1 MILKRLGQGL
11 LVLLVLETVTFF
23 LIRLLPGHPF
33 MGEKK
38 LPDHV
43 LQQLQASYGLDQSSL
58 VQYGRYW
65 WNMLVH
71 GDLGPSLVKEG
82 ISVADMIGQSFPVS
96 LQLGVIGMV
105 ISILVGIP
113 AGIVAALYKNR
124 WMDWWVM
131 LVSMAGICI
140 PAFVVAPLL
149 GVGLGMN
156 VPGLSVAGWDS
167 PGCVVLPALT
177 LGLVNAAYLARL
189 TRGGMLEVLGQDFIR
204 TARAKGAGPFRMVW
218 KHALRGG
225 LIPAL
230 SYLGPAFA
238 AMITGS
244 FVVETCFQVP
254 GMGQHRERHHGPGL
268 FPNPGACP
276 VLRHSDCRGQSGRGP
291 GADGRQPQIENGVM
305 KSGKWNNT
313 EEQLLPVEG
322 RLSAAFTEPRV
333 HVLPAGAGADCG
345 GLFPGASP
353 AMAAASECA
362 GPGAHSGKPFLGAL
376 VRYGPAGA

>member
-1 MILKRLGQGL
+1 MTRMIWKRLGQGV
-11 LVLLVLETVTFF
+11 LVLFVLETVTFF
-23 LIRLLPGHPF
+23 LIRMLPGHPF

-43 LQQLQASYGLDQSSL
+43 LHQLQAAYGLDQGAL

-65 WNMLVH
+65 WNMLAH

-96 LQLGVIGMV
+96 LQLGVIGMA
-105 ISILVGIP
+105 ISIMVGIP
-113 AGIVAALYKNR
+113 AGILAALYRNR
-124 WMDWWVM
+124 WIDWWVM

-156 VPGLSVAGWDS
+156 IPGLSVAGWDS

-204 TARAKGAGPFRMVW
+204 TARSKGAAPLRVVW

-225 LIPAL
+225 LLPAI

-254 GMGQHRERHHGPGL
+254 GMGQHFVNATTDRDYFLIQGL
-268 FPNPGACP
+268 VLFYGILIVAANLAVDLVQIAINPR
-276 VLRHSDCRGQSGRGP
+276 LRAES
-291 GADGRQPQIENGVM
+291 
-305 KSGKWNNT
+305 
-313 EEQLLPVEG
+313 
-322 RLSAAFTEPRV
+322 
-333 HVLPAGAGADCG
+333 
-345 GLFPGASP
+345 
-353 AMAAASECA
+353 
-362 GPGAHSGKPFLGAL
+362 
-376 VRYGPAGA
+376 

>member
-38 LPDHV
+38 LPEHV
-43 LQQLQASYGLDQSSL
+43 LQQLQASYGLDQAPL

-82 ISVADMIGQSFPVS
+82 VSVADMIGQSFPVS
-96 LQLGVIGMV
+96 LQLGVIGMA
-105 ISILVGIP
+105 ISILAGIP

-140 PAFVVAPLL
+140 PA
-149 GVGLGMN
+149 
-156 VPGLSVAGWDS
+156 
-167 PGCVVLPALT
+167 
-177 LGLVNAAYLARL
+177 YLARL

-204 TARAKGAGPFRMVW
+204 TARAKGAGPFRTVW

-254 GMGQHRERHHGPGL
+254 GMGQHFVNATTDRDYFLIQGL
-268 FPNPGACP
+268 VLFYGILIVAANLGVDLVQMAVNPR
-276 VLRHSDCRGQSGRGP
+276 LRKES
-291 GADGRQPQIENGVM
+291 
-305 KSGKWNNT
+305 
-313 EEQLLPVEG
+313 
-322 RLSAAFTEPRV
+322 
-333 HVLPAGAGADCG
+333 
-345 GLFPGASP
+345 
-353 AMAAASECA
+353 
-362 GPGAHSGKPFLGAL
+362 
-376 VRYGPAGA
+376 